1 MKYLCFLLVLI
12 ILYYYGFK
20 YYPERYE
27 DKYHYYFSGFIIINF
42 ILIYLFTY
50 EKEFIYKLFYNMY
63 SVSKPGVNLVQNEVD
78 QNQLLKT
85 QLANNQMNQCYQCH
99 NPIFQQDLYNYKLQY
114 IVPIQNGGQNNTSNL
129 KIICPSC
136 YSFS

>member
-1 MKYLCFLLVLI
+1 MKYFCFLLVLI

-114 IVPIQNGGQNNTSNL
+114 IVPIQNGGPNNTSNL